1 MFANLTL
8 VCQWLSAPA
17 SLKGVVA
24 LRIDS
29 GIRKELAQGGNLV
42 FWKAMVGVVK
52 SMGEAI

>member
-1 MFANLTL
+1 M
-8 VCQWLSAPA
+8 CQWLSAPA

-24 LRIDS
+24 LRIDT

-42 FWKAMVGVVK
+42 FRKAMVGVVK